1 MRRTFK
7 PYKELNNF
15 MIKDVINLWVEK
27 KCDSCEKYHNWDDI
41 QKCEVDNIYSVI
53 CLKCKEPMIASL
65 NVIIGMKQNLPFQT
79 YVSEN
84 QIFLPPEGVRE
95 NANNLYETRLE
106 QSNGETFDLMILR
119 EINKQIF
126 WNCIYYMIEYGL
138 PYDFLLPYEDTDD
151 ILRYKYEAVT
161 PWNPV
166 EIADP
171 NDKSQFAIF
180 RSRRNKSEIPHF

>member
-1 MRRTFK
+1 
-7 PYKELNNF
+7 
-15 MIKDVINLWVEK
+15 
-27 KCDSCEKYHNWDDI
+27 
-41 QKCEVDNIYSVI
+41 
-53 CLKCKEPMIASL
+53 
-65 NVIIGMKQNLPFQT
+65 
-79 YVSEN
+79 
-84 QIFLPPEGVRE
+84 
-95 NANNLYETRLE
+95 
-106 QSNGETFDLMILR
+106 
-119 EINKQIF
+119 
-126 WNCIYYMIEYGL
+126 MIEYGL